1 MNPLEHCELVS
12 MSDTV
17 NSTIRTGEA
26 ERQAFMNFFSEVAD
40 VLRDRPVLLDKIDR
54 IANAIRFDGEERR

>member
-1 MNPLEHCELVS
+1 
-12 MSDTV
+12 
-17 NSTIRTGEA
+17 
-26 ERQAFMNFFSEVAD
+26 MNFFSEVAD